1 MTKNTI
7 NNNNNKNTG
16 EKTTINYGFYSKLLQ
31 KPFDSLSE
39 LAAAEAA
46 YLDKQKAKEDAAAQK
61 KADAKKVED
70 AFKALNAARNEYKEK
85 LSQLTTE
92 YHESFEQ
99 LKKAYDLGR
108 TDLKNA
114 LVDADNAYTIALRE
128 FTEKYKQ
135 YHLTLK
141 DGDAETT
148 ISSYVDETAADK
160 CPDFAKISDIIDWI
174 FNN

>member
-1 MTKNTI
+1 MTKNT
-7 NNNNNKNTG
+7 NKNTD
-16 EKTTINYGFYSKLLQ
+16 EKTTINYGFYSKVLQ

-46 YLDKQKAKEDAAAQK
+46 YLAEQTAKEEAAAQK
-61 KADAKKVED
+61 KTDAKKVED
-70 AFKALNAARNEYKEK
+70 AFKALNTARKEYKEK

-92 YHESFEQ
+92 YSEELER
-99 LKKAYDLGR
+99 LKKAYELGR

-114 LVDADNAYTIALRE
+114 LIEADNTYTIALRE

-148 ISSYVDETAADK
+148 ISSYVDEEATGK
-160 CPDFAKISDIIDWI
+160 CRDFSKISDIIDFI
-174 FNN
+174 FNGQF

>member
-70 AFKALNAARNEYKEK
+70 AFKVLNAARKEYKEK

-92 YHESFEQ
+92 YHESLEQ

-114 LVDADNAYTIALRE
+114 LIDADNAYILALRE

-135 YHLTLK
+135 YHLTIK
-141 DGDAETT
+141 DEDAETT
-148 ISSYVDETAADK
+148 INSYVDETAADK
-160 CPDFAKISDIIDWI
+160 CHDFNKISDIIDWI